1 MKIEQGKAWSGFFGP
16 AFIVGLV
23 LAVYLGLILIRAGGD
38 PLAFARIGD
47 GFRNGQPLSKNE
59 GYDGQFSYFIALDPR
74 PSVVRQHLDVPAYR
88 YQRILY
94 PLLARLLALGQP
106 ALIPW
111 TLVAINFVAHIV
123 GTCLVEQ
130 WLTMHSVSRW
140 YALTYGLW
148 AGLLMA
154 VRLDLNEPVCYA
166 LIAGALL
173 THQRNR
179 YWLSALCIG
188 LALFAKETALLF
200 WIAFLVYA
208 ILNKKLLS
216 PLHPFTPSP
225 HHLVTL
231 SFSLLPFA
239 FFQALLYYWFGS
251 LGLTSG
257 GYLATPFEIIPYMG
271 LWRVGLVSL
280 PALALLGAIFV
291 PMVVLPSLWGIIA
304 ALRRF
309 WQHDFSVAVCALAAN
324 AGFIPFT
331 PSSTFREPLGLIRF
345 ACGLALATLLYGAHT
360 NSKRVLNYSL
370 LWMAGLVFLLKE

>member
-1 MKIEQGKAWSGFFGP
+1 VKIEQAKAWPEFLGP

-23 LAVYLGLILIRAGGD
+23 LAVYLGLILIRAGGN
-38 PLAFARIGD
+38 PLTFARLGD
-47 GFRNGQPLSKNE
+47 GFRNGQPIGQNE
-59 GYDGQFSYFIALDPR
+59 GYDGQFSYFLALDPR

-106 ALIPW
+106 ALISW
-111 TLVAINFVAHIV
+111 TLVAINFVAHII
-123 GTCLVEQ
+123 GTYLVEQ
-130 WLTMHSVSRW
+130 WLMMHNVSRW

-173 THQRNR
+173 AHQRNH

-200 WIAFLVYA
+200 WIAFLTYA
-208 ILNKKLLS
+208 LLNKKLFLPNHPLTLS
-216 PLHPFTPSP
+216 PP
-225 HHLVTL
+225 HLVTL
-231 SFSLLPFA
+231 SLSLLPFVL
-239 FFQALLYYWFGS
+239 FQALLYYWFGS

-291 PMVVLPSLWGIIA
+291 PMVVLPSLWGIVA
-304 ALRRF
+304 ALRQL
-309 WQHDFSVAVCALAAN
+309 WQRDFSVAVCALAAN

-345 ACGLALATLLYGAHT
+345 TCGLVLATLFYGAHT
-360 NSKRVLNYSL
+360 KSSRVLNYSL
-370 LWMAGLVFLLKE
+370 LWLASLVFLLKE